1 MTVGR
6 NDPCPCG
13 SGKKFKKCCMKK
25 SNVVQLR
32 EFKVEQFYQQ
42 KLRLVNQLSD
52 FIYERVSNKLYY
64 RLKSEFKDRAKLKS
78 DKDLGGLLDF
88 WLYFF
93 YRYENGM
100 RGIEW
105 FLTEKGQRLS
115 GEELVMAKRWAELR
129 PRLVQAI
136 DKTESQVVFLDF
148 FTKEKLLVSAHHEN
162 IPFLT
167 PWYSTLALLEPLEDE
182 FYFNGVRTLASP
194 NGFHKATVLVQSLM
208 KQTGLDYEQIFIEYY
223 PELLVA
229 LRDEREEDL
238 GEKEFVQYTYKFLL
252 NDKVI
257 GESFLYNE
265 ESFTIETWNDSD
277 KKLVWLDNIQMYK
290 DSELEGELRMGEVLA
305 FLELK
310 NNILT
315 FVSNSLK
322 IVNQFLRKLQK
333 ARGAFQLIDDQEER
347 ITLQLNADVKQLSF
361 SLEKGVPEY
370 FILIS
375 QNNWNLQIDEPIPMY
390 GNLSLRQLVEKGK
403 EDLAE
408 VWLKQSEY
416 NLYLQVYQQY
426 GKVEITADFNTV
438 RRELGLEFSP
448 FVTGGKQRHSEL
460 LPILN
465 KEQRKTVILE
475 QDIPI
480 YENLGFTPKTVDNFY
495 TKDLI
500 MFYKEKTDVMSES
513 TKRKYQNSLYDIRE
527 VLERS
532 TVKNW
537 DECNFSFWQ
546 EFISNG
552 IYKINDRVSK
562 TKLKDMVSTVKA
574 LTKWLEKEKKFQH
587 AKQIAALGRE
597 TEVIK

>member
-13 SGKKFKKCCMKK
+13 SGKKYKKCCMKK

-32 EFKVEQFYQQ
+32 EFKVEQFYQK

-52 FIYERVSNKLYY
+52 FIYERVSNNLYY
-64 RLKSEFKDRAKLKS
+64 RLKSEFKDRAKLKF

-105 FLTEKGQRLS
+105 FLTEKGHRLS
-115 GEELVMAKRWAELR
+115 EEEFVMAKRWAELR
-129 PRLVQAI
+129 PKLVQAI
-136 DKTESQVVFLDF
+136 DKTDSQVVFLDF
-148 FTKEKLLVSAHHEN
+148 FTKEKFLVSAYHEN
-162 IPFLT
+162 IPFFT
-167 PWYSTLALLEPLEDE
+167 PWYSTLALLEPLEGE
-182 FYFNGVRTLASP
+182 FYFNGVRTQASP
-194 NGFHKATVLVQSLM
+194 NGFHKAIMLVQSLM
-208 KQTGLDYEQIFIEYY
+208 KQTGLDHEQVFIEYY

-229 LRDEREEDL
+229 LRDERDEVL
-238 GEKEFVQYTYKFLL
+238 GEKELVQYNFKFLL
-252 NDKVI
+252 NDKVV
-257 GESFLYNE
+257 GENFLYNE
-265 ESFTIETWNDSD
+265 ECFMIDTWEDSY
-277 KKLVWLDNIQMYK
+277 KRLVWLDNLHYYE
-290 DSELEGELRMGEVLA
+290 DSELEGSLHIGEVLA
-305 FLELK
+305 SIELK
-310 NNILT
+310 NKTLT
-315 FVSNSLK
+315 FVSTNLN

-333 ARGAFQLIDDQEER
+333 ARGVFQLVDDQEER
-347 ITLQLNADVKQLSF
+347 ITLPINAEVQQLSL

-370 FILIS
+370 FGTIAH
-375 QNNWNLQIDEPIPMY
+375 NKWNLQIDEPIPMFD
-390 GNLSLRQLVEKGK
+390 NLSLRQLVEKGR

-416 NLYLQVYQQY
+416 NLYLLVYQQY
-426 GKVEITADFNTV
+426 GNVEITADFNTV
-438 RRELGLEFSP
+438 RRELGLETSP
-448 FVTGGKQRHSEL
+448 FVTGGKKRHSEL

-500 MFYKEKTDVMSES
+500 NFYKEKTDGLSES
-513 TKRKYQNSLYDIRE
+513 TQRKYQNSLYDIRE

-532 TVKNW
+532 TVQNW

-562 TKLKDMVSTVKA
+562 TKLNDMVSTVKA
-574 LTKWLEKEKKFQH
+574 LAKWLEKEKKFQH
-587 AKQIAALGRE
+587 AKQIAALGME
-597 TEVIK
+597 TEVLK

>member
-290 DSELEGELRMGEVLA
+290 DSELEGELRMGEVLG

-448 FVTGGKQRHSEL
+448 FVTGGKQRQSKL
-460 LPILN
+460 LPVLN

-500 MFYKEKTDVMSES
+500 NFYKEKTDGMSES
-513 TKRKYQNSLYDIRE
+513 TQRKYQNSLYDIRE

-537 DECNFSFWQ
+537 DGCNFSFWQ
-546 EFISNG
+546 ELISNG

-562 TKLKDMVSTVKA
+562 TKLNDMISTVKA

-587 AKQIAALGRE
+587 AKQIAALGME

>member
-1 MTVGR
+1 
-6 NDPCPCG
+6 
-13 SGKKFKKCCMKK
+13 MKK

-115 GEELVMAKRWAELR
+115 EEEFVMARRWAELR
-129 PRLVQAI
+129 PKLVQAI
-136 DKTESQVVFLDF
+136 DKTDSQVVFLDY
-148 FTKEKLLVSAHHEN
+148 FTKEKYLVSAHHEN

-167 PWYSTLALLEPLEDE
+167 PWYSTLALLEPFEDE

-194 NGFHKATVLVQSLM
+194 NGFHKATILVQNLM
-208 KQTGLDYEQIFIEYY
+208 KQTGQGHEQILIEYY
-223 PELLVA
+223 PELLEA
-229 LRDEREEDL
+229 LRDERDEDL
-238 GEKEFVQYTYKFLL
+238 GEKELVQYNYKFLL
-252 NDKVI
+252 NDKVV
-257 GESFLYNE
+257 GENFLYNE
-265 ESFTIETWNDSD
+265 ECFMIDTWEDSY
-277 KKLVWLDNIQMYK
+277 KKLVWLDNIQIYK
-290 DSELEGELRMGEVLA
+290 DSELKGNLHIGEVLA
-305 FLELK
+305 SMELK
-310 NNILT
+310 NKTLT
-315 FVSNSLK
+315 FVSTNLS
-322 IVNQFLRKLQK
+322 IVNQFLRKLLK
-333 ARGAFQLIDDQEER
+333 ARGAFQLVDDQEER
-347 ITLQLNADVKQLSF
+347 ITLPINAEVQQLSL

-370 FILIS
+370 FAIIA
-375 QNNWNLQIDEPIPMY
+375 QNKWNLKIDEPIPMFD
-390 GNLSLRQLVEKGK
+390 NLSLRQLVKKGK
-403 EDLAE
+403 GDLAE

-416 NLYLQVYQQY
+416 NLYLLVDQQY
-426 GKVEITADFNTV
+426 GNVEITADFNTV
-438 RRELGLEFSP
+438 RRELGLEYSP
-448 FVTGGKQRHSEL
+448 FVTGGKQRQSKL
-460 LPILN
+460 LPVLN

-500 MFYKEKTDVMSES
+500 MFYKEKTVGMSES
-513 TKRKYQNSLYDIRE
+513 TQRKYQNSLYDIRE

-546 EFISNG
+546 ELISNG

-562 TKLKDMVSTVKA
+562 TKLNDMVSTVKA

-587 AKQIAALGRE
+587 AKQIATLGSE

>member
-1 MTVGR
+1 
-6 NDPCPCG
+6 
-13 SGKKFKKCCMKK
+13 MKK
-25 SNVVQLR
+25 NNVVQLR
-32 EFKVEQFYQQ
+32 ELKVEQFYQQ
-42 KLRLVNQLSD
+42 KLKLVNQLSD
-52 FIYERVSNKLYY
+52 FIYERVSENLYY

-115 GEELVMAKRWAELR
+115 EEELVMAKRWAKLK
-129 PRLVQAI
+129 PKLVQAI
-136 DKTESQVVFLDF
+136 DKSESQVVFLDF
-148 FTKEKLLVSAHHEN
+148 FTKEKYLVSAHHEN

-194 NGFHKATVLVQSLM
+194 NGFHKATILVQKLM
-208 KQTGLDYEQIFIEYY
+208 KQTGLDHEQIFIEYY
-223 PELLVA
+223 PELLEA
-229 LRDEREEDL
+229 LRDELDEDL
-238 GEKEFVQYTYKFLL
+238 GEKEFIQYNYKFLL

-257 GESFLYNE
+257 GENFLYNE
-265 ESFTIETWNDSD
+265 ECFTIETWEDSY
-277 KKLVWLDNIQMYK
+277 KKLVWLDNIQIYE
-290 DSELEGELRMGEVLA
+290 DSELEGGIHIAEVLA
-305 FLELK
+305 SMELK
-310 NNILT
+310 NNSLT
-315 FVSNSLK
+315 FVSSSLK
-322 IVNQFLRKLQK
+322 IVNQFLRKLYK

-347 ITLQLNADVKQLSF
+347 ITIPFNAEVMQLSL

-370 FILIS
+370 FAIIA
-375 QNNWNLQIDEPIPMY
+375 QNKWNLQIDEPIPMF

-416 NLYLQVYQQY
+416 NVYLLVYQQF
-426 GKVEITADFNTV
+426 GKVDITADFNTV

-448 FVTGGKQRHSEL
+448 FVTGGKQRHSKL
-460 LPILN
+460 LPVLN
-465 KEQRKTVILE
+465 NEQRKTVILE

-480 YENLGFTPKTVDNFY
+480 YENLGFTPNTVDNFY

-500 MFYKEKTDVMSES
+500 AFYKEKTDGMSES
-513 TKRKYQNSLYDIRE
+513 TQRKYQNSLYDIRE

-532 TVKNW
+532 SIKTW
-537 DECNFSFWQ
+537 DECDFSFWQ

-552 IYKINDRVSK
+552 IYEINDRVSK
-562 TKLKDMVSTVKA
+562 TKQKDMVSTVKA
-574 LTKWLEKEKKFQH
+574 LTKWLEIGKKLQH
-587 AKQIAALGRE
+587 AEQMEMFGR
-597 TEVIK
+597 

>member
-13 SGKKFKKCCMKK
+13 SGKKYKKCCMKK
-25 SNVVQLR
+25 NNVVQLR

-42 KLRLVNQLSD
+42 KLSLVNLLSD
-52 FIYERVSNKLYY
+52 FIYENVSGNLYY

-78 DKDLGGLLDF
+78 DKDLGGLFDF

-115 GEELVMAKRWAELR
+115 GEELVMAKRWDELR

-136 DKTESQVVFLDF
+136 DKTDSQVVFLDF
-148 FTKEKLLVSAHHEN
+148 FTKEKFLVSAYHEN
-162 IPFLT
+162 IQFLT
-167 PWYSTLALLEPLEDE
+167 PWYSTLALLELFEDE

-194 NGFHKATVLVQSLM
+194 NGFHKATILVQSLM
-208 KQTGLDYEQIFIEYY
+208 KQTGLDHEQIFIEYY

-229 LRDEREEDL
+229 LRDERDEDL
-238 GEKEFVQYTYKFLL
+238 GEKELVQYTYKFLL
-252 NDKVI
+252 NDKVV
-257 GESFLYNE
+257 GENFLYNE
-265 ESFTIETWNDSD
+265 ECLMIDTWEDSN
-277 KKLVWLDNIQMYK
+277 KKLVWLDNIQIYK
-290 DSELEGELRMGEVLA
+290 DSELEGNLHIGEVLA
-305 FLELK
+305 SMELK
-310 NNILT
+310 NKSLT
-315 FVSNSLK
+315 FVSTNLS
-322 IVNQFLRKLQK
+322 IVNQFLKKLQK
-333 ARGAFQLIDDQEER
+333 ARGAFQLVDDQEER
-347 ITLQLNADVKQLSF
+347 ITLPLNAEVQQLSLSF
-361 SLEKGVPEY
+361 EKGVPEY
-370 FILIS
+370 FAIIA
-375 QNNWNLQIDEPIPMY
+375 QNKWNLQVDEPIPMFD
-390 GNLSLRQLVEKGK
+390 NLSLRQLVEKGK

-416 NLYLQVYQQY
+416 ASYLLVYQQY
-426 GKVEITADFNTV
+426 GNVEITADFNTV

-448 FVTGGKQRHSEL
+448 FVTGGKQRHSKL
-460 LPILN
+460 LPVLN
-465 KEQRKTVILE
+465 EEQRKTVILE

-480 YENLGFTPKTVDNFY
+480 YENLGFTPKTIDNFY

-500 MFYKEKTDVMSES
+500 NFYKEKTDGMSEG

-532 TVKNW
+532 KVKNW

-546 EFISNG
+546 EFLSNG

-562 TKLKDMVSTVKA
+562 TKLQDMASTIKA

-587 AKQIAALGRE
+587 AKQMATLGRE
-597 TEVIK
+597 TEMIK